1 MKAREREGGS
11 GIADG
16 LPAKWAKQQVI
27 RLFVRV
33 IGVEEDEGGGGRS
46 MVWGKMNEQRWRHRN
61 CEANEAVTKWR
72 KLRSEMTPAS
82 PRASQHAYHV
92 EESNGFGRASFLSIS
107 AHTHTQPT
115 QAIPAPVSMAQ
126 FALSLVS
133 LRNTIGKKVS
143 YFFYCWRTFFAL
155 SCYLSLEHAICCY
168 RNAWCSFAMKLPC
181 W

>member
-33 IGVEEDEGGGGRS
+33 IGVEEDEGGGERS

-107 AHTHTQPT
+107 AHTHNLRKPFPHLFPWRNLLCLWCHCETRSEKKCHISSI
-115 QAIPAPVSMAQ
+115 ADARY
-126 FALSLVS
+126 SLYRV
-133 LRNTIGKKVS
+133 I
-143 YFFYCWRTFFAL
+143 
-155 SCYLSLEHAICCY
+155 YL
-168 RNAWCSFAMKLPC
+168 
-181 W
+181 